1 MGLTPLARQEDGR
14 PSQRGAVRL
23 GGAPNGLG
31 TPRATG
37 AHMGDTRREL
47 LALQTI
53 VVSGRAALLK
63 TASPEGRRRVRD
75 RITELLA
82 ELEERVR
89 RDGANPEVLARLD
102 AARRD
107 NRE

>member
-1 MGLTPLARQEDGR
+1 M
-14 PSQRGAVRL
+14 S
-23 GGAPNGLG
+23 GAPNGLG
-31 TPRATG
+31 TPRATA

-63 TASPEGRRRVRD
+63 TASPEGRRRIRERV
-75 RITELLA
+75 TALLD

-89 RDGANPEVLARLD
+89 HDGANPEVLARLG